1 MATQFTHLFSP
12 TTIGSMSLK
21 NRLVRSATY
30 EAKADPN
37 GGPTQLYLD
46 FYRRLANGGVGLI
59 ITGLAYPEE
68 DGKLPRTIA
77 VDREDRLETLKQI
90 PEVIHGAGNDC
101 KVALQ
106 IGHTGR
112 QLPATVDRTP
122 VAPSPI
128 LEPFTGRMPREM
140 KRHEIEAFIEKSAA
154 AIGYAKRAGFDA
166 VQVHAAHGWLLSSFL
181 SPHTNHRKDRYG
193 GKTENRARVMTEIIR
208 KAKDEIGMDFPVLVK
223 MNACDFVES
232 GIELVEALELGK
244 IFEKSGY
251 AALEISSGM
260 WETITRDPEDIGWR
274 AERIPEARKRI
285 GTVADEAYHRR
296 FARAFHQKIQRA
308 KIILVGGMKT
318 PSLMDD
324 IVACGD
330 ADLIALS
337 RPLIREPDLPN
348 RWLGGGSERA
358 SCISCN
364 QCLETLREEKGLR
377 CYLSQAVEPLSKHNE
392 IKEK

>member
-1 MATQFTHLFSP
+1 MTSQFAHLFSP

-30 EAKADPN
+30 EAKANPN
-37 GGPTQLYLD
+37 GKPTQLYLD
-46 FYRRLANGGVGLI
+46 FYKRLANGGVGLI
-59 ITGLAYPEE
+59 ITGLTYPEE
-68 DGKLPRTIA
+68 DGKLPCTIA
-77 VDREDRLETLKQI
+77 VDHKDCLESIRQI
-90 PEVIHGAGNDC
+90 PEAIHGVGNDC

-112 QLPATVDRTP
+112 QLPATVDRQP

-128 LEPFTGRMPREM
+128 FEPFTERMPREM
-140 KRHEIEAFIEKSAA
+140 KGHEIEAFIEKSAA
-154 AIGYAKRAGFDA
+154 AIGYAKQAGFDA

-181 SPHTNHRKDRYG
+181 SPHTNHRKDRFG
-193 GKTENRARVMTEIIR
+193 GTTENRARIMTEIMHQ
-208 KAKDEIGMDFPVLVK
+208 AKDEIGMDFPVLVK
-223 MNACDFVES
+223 MNACDFVET
-232 GIELVEALELGK
+232 GIDLAEALELGK
-244 IFEKSGY
+244 IFEESGY
-251 AALEISSGM
+251 AGLEISSGM
-260 WETITRDPEDIGWR
+260 WETITRNPEDIGWR

-296 FARAFHQKIQRA
+296 FGRDFRKKLQRA

-318 PSLMDD
+318 PSLMDE

-330 ADLIALS
+330 ADLVALS
-337 RPLIREPDLPN
+337 RPLIREPDLPR
-348 RWLGGGSERA
+348 RWVGGGSERA

-377 CYLSQAVEPLSKHNE
+377 CYLS
-392 IKEK
+392 